1 MAITLKTDVG
11 HGSYCECLQLFRL
24 ETGCLAFRGVRR
36 STCLREI
43 LTHDWP
49 GGVVYAATARDLLS
63 EERYLSTAATSSS
76 AGTSPIR

>member
-11 HGSYCECLQLFRL
+11 HGSYCECRQLFSLKPDASPSMASGARR
-24 ETGCLAFRGVRR
+24 CLP
-36 STCLREI
+36 EI

-63 EERYLSTAATSSS
+63 EERYQSTTATSSS
-76 AGTSPIR
+76 AGTSPAR